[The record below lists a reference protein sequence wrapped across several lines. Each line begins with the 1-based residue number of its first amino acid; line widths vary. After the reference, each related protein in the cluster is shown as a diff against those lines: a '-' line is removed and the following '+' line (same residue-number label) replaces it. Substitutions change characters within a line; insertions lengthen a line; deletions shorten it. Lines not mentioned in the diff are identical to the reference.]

1 MLVYE
6 VFNCLSQEFFNSN
19 KLKKEETSNDN
30 IAGNGRIKVK
40 QNIQH
45 LLDPDWY
52 WTLIGKNAHTFA
64 SLLCWECKTGIL
76 TNKGPIWVCKERIIT
91 ASPNA
96 CHNIP
101 LPEL

>member
-45 LLDPDWY
+45 LQ
-52 WTLIGKNAHTFA
+52 THT
-64 SLLCWECKTGIL
+64 
-76 TNKGPIWVCKERIIT
+76 GP
-91 ASPNA
+91 
-96 CHNIP
+96 
-101 LPEL
+101 